1 MHLGLMGATL
11 GWGGGGKSA
20 VGMGVNGG
28 GGGFST
34 SQNRPSHHKYVYKSP
49 KQFELKQS

>member
-1 MHLGLMGATL
+1 MGATL
-11 GWGGGGKSA
+11 GWGGGATARWGWGST
-20 VGMGVNGG
+20 G

-34 SQNRPSHHKYVYKSP
+34 SQNRPSHHKYKYKSP

>member
-1 MHLGLMGATL
+1 MGNTGLGGQQR
-11 GWGGGGKSA
+11 GGE
-20 VGMGVNGG
+20 MGVNGGG

-34 SQNRPSHHKYVYKSP
+34 SQNRPSHHKYKYKSP